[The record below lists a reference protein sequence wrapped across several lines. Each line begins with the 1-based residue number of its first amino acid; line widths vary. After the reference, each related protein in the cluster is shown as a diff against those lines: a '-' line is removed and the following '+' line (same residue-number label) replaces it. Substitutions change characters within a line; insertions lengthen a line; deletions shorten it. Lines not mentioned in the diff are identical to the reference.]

1 MGSIWAEMG
10 LDTTKLDMGCA
21 KASASLKALEGKN
34 SALGQSAKMAAT
46 GIALIGAAVAVAA
59 VKLAMDFETSLY
71 NVAAITNASK
81 AQMEG
86 WSTSIL
92 DMSTKL
98 PVSAKALGDAFYWVK
113 SYMPKASDAE
123 GFAILDTAAK
133 LAVGGISD
141 TTTAVK
147 ALAGT
152 MNAYKGSSVALKDSS
167 EYADVMAT
175 AVANG
180 ALTMQD
186 LGDNTAKA
194 SSTAAIAGVSYREL
208 MAAVVTLTQKGVP
221 PATTFMALNQAM
233 MAFIKPSDGA
243 KAAAKDLG
251 INFDL
256 NSLRA
261 DGLFTSL
268 MKIADACGTDTS
280 ALAEFFPNIRSL
292 KAVLPLAG
300 ISADDFA
307 VSMQTMGDS
316 VGKTAQM
323 FGTQMQDPAKKFAVA
338 LNDAKKP
345 LIEMGMNMMPE
356 LEKAL
361 AKVVTILEGKNSTF
375 NLFGQILKGAAT
387 AVWDF
392 AGALKQ
398 VWPILLGFGAAF
410 ALFKISNFVSAI
422 QLAASGTGILGKAMF
437 NLQMGFM
444 TGQASYVGFMGSL
457 ASIAL
462 VAAPAAIAFGLFVDQ
477 TQKQNAAAESA
488 ATGFRKMQDEQGA
501 LAASTLPLVAK
512 LEDVRKKQS
521 DAAKGS
527 QEYINATQEVRDV
540 QNQIAGNF
548 PSLASG
554 WDLERNAIMGNTRE
568 LRTQMLTR
576 MGLAGIKPPTAG
588 APPEYQ
594 SMEVM
599 LQQTE
604 KTSKNYGLMSG
615 EVTQL
620 TKALGEAGVETVN
633 LGYVSD
639 AWYRSAE
646 DGTAVTMQLFSQ
658 LKDSGAQAGPAW
670 IEANRLMDDLKNKS
684 VLWGGTLGFLNS
696 QIVTSGQ
703 QWDTAVSGMVEKAR
717 AAGAATGALPQEVA
731 LSFMSAIP
739 AFQSAGVQAFGAF
752 LSATSQ
758 GRIGPG
764 AAAGVA
770 QQLFNTGTFTS
781 TGVAAVDAALNAM
794 AARLAAGRLKS
805 AADEMAAG
813 LKKAFDLSGLGLDKA
828 ETKKVNVEVSDHG
841 TGASTVKSIAQV
853 ERTANN
859 SHGVAAVRQTDNN
872 TGRSVLGSLQQVARY
887 ANSSHPVMH
896 VSVVYDKAAVP
907 GSALH
912 YFGTNQEAGKFA
924 QQKFQEGLNSGGG
937 VKGTVIYGG
946 GSMTGGASL
955 QANITALESAWA
967 ALSKTALPG
976 WSKDVDVAAGRFDKM
991 EEAIVALGA
1000 PLGEWRNMRKAYDDA
1015 NIALA
1020 EYQKQMDASD
1030 IRTNQ
1035 LTHSQELLNRSL
1047 TAQRETLTA
1056 LNATLSEH
1064 KETLTKLSQMKMAGE
1079 GAASDASFA
1088 KQHEINRLQL
1098 EILKAQKEGR
1108 FNDAAK
1114 MAASKLRLEKEKTI
1128 LDLQTTYDYEEQ
1140 KRGLEK
1146 LLDPLKGQEM
1156 TYQNI
1161 IDQIRVEQTAVA
1173 TVETQIKTQ
1182 NEAITS
1188 KEQALKEIETQINK
1202 EKDAQWQLRVEYDAC
1217 NKAVQTYSAQVDK
1230 MAANFLKHYDEM
1242 KARAEALN
1250 KTVASSPNKAL
1261 AIYQAQLT
1269 GMAREHKSRYLD
1281 MIASARS
1288 LNQAVALSGG
1298 LGASNMAA
1306 GAGSTTTANHY
1317 YIFDKLVLNG
1327 VQDVP
1332 TLKTEL
1338 MNARLRIATP

>member
-1 MGSIWAEMG
+1 MG
-10 LDTTKLDMGCA
+10 LDTTKLDMGVM

-34 SALGQSAKMAAT
+34 SALGQSAKLVA
-46 GIALIGAAVAVAA
+46 GSIALIGGAVAVAA
-59 VKLAMDFETSLY
+59 VKMAVDFESAMYRAWSVTD
-71 NVAAITNASK
+71 ASK
-81 AQMEG
+81 EQMQG
-86 WSTSIL
+86 WGDEVL
-92 DMSTKL
+92 KMSKTL
-98 PVSAKALGDAFYWVK
+98 PQSAKEIAEALYWIKSDMPDATDAQQMATLKIAGEGAAGGV
-113 SYMPKASDAE
+113 AELSDATE
-123 GFAILDTAAK
+123 ALITVQNAYGDMNPSKYMDLMN
-133 LAVGGISD
+133 LAVKRGSITLQDFVGNMGK
-141 TTTAVK
+141 V
-147 ALAGT
+147 AGT
-152 MNAYKGSSVALKDSS
+152 SAAMGIPFNEISA
-167 EYADVMAT
+167 
-175 AVANG
+175 AVA
-180 ALTMQD
+180 
-186 LGDNTAKA
+186 
-194 SSTAAIAGVSYREL
+194 
-208 MAAVVTLTQKGVP
+208 TLTRKGI
-221 PATTFMALNQAM
+221 PAETAFMALNNLILKMVNPTQDAADAASELGLTFDYNTLKARGLGGM
-233 MAFIKPSDGA
+233 LADIADRVGDDKGKIVELIPELRGL
-243 KAAAKDLG
+243 KAA
-251 INFDL
+251 F
-256 NSLRA
+256 
-261 DGLFTSL
+261 
-268 MKIADACGTDTS
+268 
-280 ALAEFFPNIRSL
+280 
-292 KAVLPLAG
+292 PLAG
-300 ISADDFA
+300 TAAGEFADDLA
-307 VSMQTMGDS
+307 R
-316 VGKTAQM
+316 TANASGTTAEM
-323 FGTQMQDPAKKFAVA
+323 FGKIMQDPAKKFVVA
-338 LNDAKKP
+338 LNNLKAP
-345 LIEMGMNMMPE
+345 LIDMGRDWMPA

-361 AKVVTILEGKNSTF
+361 AKITTILEGKNATF

-398 VWPILLGFGAAF
+398 VWPILLGFGAAI
-410 ALFKISNFVSAI
+410 AAFKMTNFVSAI
-422 QLAASGTGILGKAMF
+422 LSANSSIPSLKNALTNLNLGFVASGKTLGGSMASVF
-437 NLQMGFM
+437 GF
-444 TGQASYVGFMGSL
+444 ASSL

-462 VAAPAAIAFGLFVDQ
+462 VALPAAVAFGLFVDQ
-477 TQKQNAAAESA
+477 TQKQNAAAENA
-488 ATGFRKMQDEQGA
+488 ATGFKKMQEEQGA

-512 LEDVRKKQS
+512 LEAVRQKQS

-540 QNQIAGNF
+540 QNQIAANF
-548 PSLASG
+548 PSLATG

-576 MGLAGIKPPTAG
+576 IGLAGIKAPTPG

-594 SMEVM
+594 NMEVM
-599 LQQTE
+599 LSQTE
-604 KTSKNYGLMSG
+604 KTSKNFGTMSG
-615 EVTQL
+615 MVNQL
-620 TKALGEAGVETVN
+620 VKSLGDAGVETTN

-684 VLWGGTLGFLNS
+684 VLWGGTLGYLNS

-703 QWDTAVSGMVEKAR
+703 QWDTAVQGMVDKAR
-717 AAGAATGALPQEVA
+717 TAGAATGALPQEVA

-805 AADEMAAG
+805 AADEMAKG
-813 LKKAFDLSGLGLDKA
+813 LKDAFNLGGLGLDKT

-872 TGRSVLGSLQQVARY
+872 TGHSVLSSLQQVARY

-946 GSMTGGASL
+946 GAMTGGSSL
-955 QANITALESAWA
+955 QANISALESAWNV
-967 ALSKTALPG
+967 LSTTALPG
-976 WSKDVDVAAGRFDKM
+976 WSKDTDNATAGFAKM
-991 EEAIVALGA
+991 EEAIMALGGA
-1000 PLGEWRNMRKAYDDA
+1000 MAGPQLEAWRGMRKAYDEA
-1015 NIALA
+1015 NAALA
-1020 EYQKQMDASD
+1020 VYQKQLDASD
-1030 IRTNQ
+1030 LLTNK

-1047 TAQRETLTA
+1047 TEHK
-1056 LNATLSEH
+1056 NTLSQ
-1064 KETLTKLSQMKMAGE
+1064 LSQMKMTGE

-1088 KQHEINRLQL
+1088 KQHESNRLQL

-1108 FNDAAK
+1108 SNDAAK
-1114 MAASKLRLEKEKTI
+1114 YARDKQKVDKEKEL
-1128 LDLQTTYDYEEQ
+1128 LDLQTTFDYEAQ

-1146 LLDPLKGQEM
+1146 LLDPLKGQEE
-1156 TYQNI
+1156 TYKNI
-1161 IDQIRVEQTAVA
+1161 RLQIQAEQV
-1173 TVETQIKTQ
+1173 QIAAK
-1182 NEAITS
+1182 ESAI
-1188 KEQALKEIETQINK
+1188 KRIETQINK
-1202 EKDAQWQLRVEYDAC
+1202 EKDAQWKLRLEYDAC
-1217 NKAVQTYSAQVDK
+1217 NKAVQTYGAQVDK
-1230 MAANFLKHYDEM
+1230 MAANFLKHYEEM
-1242 KARAEALN
+1242 KAAAEALN
-1250 KTVASSPNKAL
+1250 KAVASSPNKAL

-1288 LNQAVALSGG
+1288 LNQAVAMGSLSGG
-1298 LGASNMAA
+1298 LGASNIAS
-1306 GAGSTTTANHY
+1306 GAGSSTTTTNTFF
-1317 YIFDKLVLNG
+1317 FDKLVLNG

-1332 TLKTEL
+1332 GLKAEL
-1338 MNARLRIATP
+1338 MNARLRMATP

>member
-21 KASASLKALEGKN
+21 KAAASLKALEGSN
-34 SALGQSAKMAAT
+34 SALGKSAVMA
-46 GIALIGAAVAVAA
+46 GKSIALIGAAVAVSA
-59 VKLAMDFETSLY
+59 VKLAVDFESAMYRAWSVTDATKEQMKGWGDQILEM
-71 NVAAITNASK
+71 SK
-81 AQMEG
+81 
-86 WSTSIL
+86 TVP
-92 DMSTKL
+92 T
-98 PVSAKALGDAFYWVK
+98 SAKSMAEALYWIK
-113 SYMPKASDAE
+113 SDMPTATEVQQMATLKIATE
-123 GFAILDTAAK
+123 G
-133 LAVGGISD
+133 AVGGVAELSD
-141 TTTAVK
+141 ATEALITVQNAYNDMDPAKYMDLMNLAVK
-147 ALAGT
+147 R
-152 MNAYKGSSVALKDSS
+152 GSITL
-167 EYADVMAT
+167 
-175 AVANG
+175 
-180 ALTMQD
+180 QD
-186 LGDNTAKA
+186 FVGNMGKV
-194 SSTAAIAGVSYREL
+194 SGTAAAFGIPFNEIS
-208 MAAVVTLTQKGVP
+208 AAVSTLTRKGI
-221 PATTFMALNQAM
+221 PAETAFMALNNLILKIVNPTQDAADAATELGLTFDYNTLKARGLGGM
-233 MAFIKPSDGA
+233 LADIADKVGDDKGKIVELIPELRGL
-243 KAAAKDLG
+243 KAA
-251 INFDL
+251 F
-256 NSLRA
+256 
-261 DGLFTSL
+261 
-268 MKIADACGTDTS
+268 
-280 ALAEFFPNIRSL
+280 
-292 KAVLPLAG
+292 PLAG
-300 ISADDFA
+300 TAAGEFAEDLALTANAAGTSAA
-307 VSMQTMGDS
+307 MYA
-316 VGKTAQM
+316 KI
-323 FGTQMQDPAKKFAVA
+323 MQDPAKKFAVA
-338 LNDAKKP
+338 VNNMKAP
-345 LIEMGMNMMPE
+345 LIELGTNMMPA
-356 LEKAL
+356 LERAM
-361 AKVVTILEGKNSTF
+361 AKIVTILEGKNATF

-398 VWPILLGFGAAF
+398 VWPILVGFGAAF
-410 ALFKISNFVSAI
+410 ALFKISNFISAI

-444 TGQASYVGFMGSL
+444 TGQASYVGFAGSL

-477 TQKQNAAAESA
+477 TQKQEAAAEAA
-488 ATGFRKMQDEQGA
+488 ATGFKKMAEEQGA

-512 LEDVRKKQS
+512 LDEARKKQS
-521 DAAKGS
+521 EAAAGS
-527 QEYINATQEVRDV
+527 QEYIDASNQVRDV
-540 QNQIAGNF
+540 QNQIAANF

-554 WDLERNAIMGNTRE
+554 WDLERNAIMGNSKE
-568 LRTQMLTR
+568 LKIQLATR
-576 MGLAGIKPPTAG
+576 MGLAGIKPPTVG

-604 KTSKNYGLMSG
+604 KTSKNYGTMSG

-658 LKDSGAQAGPAW
+658 LKDSGAQAGSAW
-670 IEANRLMDDLKNKS
+670 IEATRLMDDLKNKS

-703 QWDTAVSGMVEKAR
+703 QWDTAVQGMVDKSR
-717 AAGAATGALPQEVA
+717 SAGAAAAAIPREVS
-731 LSFMSAIP
+731 LSFMSSIP
-739 AFQSAGVQAFGAF
+739 AFQSAGVQAFGAYI
-752 LSATSQ
+752 SAISQ
-758 GRIGPG
+758 GNIGPA
-764 AAAGVA
+764 AAAGIA

-781 TGVAAVDAALNAM
+781 TGVAAVDAALSAM
-794 AARLAAGRLKS
+794 AASVKADKLKN
-805 AADEMAAG
+805 AVINAVKTG
-813 LKKAFDLSGLGLDKA
+813 FDLGPV
-828 ETKKVNVEVSDHG
+828 EETTKKVNVEVSDHG

-859 SHGVAAVRQTDNN
+859 SHGVAAVRQTDND
-872 TGRSVLGSLQQVARY
+872 TGRSVLGSLRQVANY

-946 GSMTGGASL
+946 GSMTGGGPL

-967 ALSKTALPG
+967 ALSSTALVG
-976 WSKDVDVAAGRFDKM
+976 WSKDVDNATAGFDKM
-991 EEAIVALGA
+991 EQAIMALGGA
-1000 PLGEWRNMRKAYDDA
+1000 MGGSQLEAWRGMRKAYDDA

-1030 IRTNQ
+1030 VRTNK
-1035 LTHSQELLNRSL
+1035 LTHSQELLNRTL
-1047 TAQRETLTA
+1047 TAQQT
-1056 LNATLSEH
+1056 
-1064 KETLTKLSQMKMAGE
+1064 TLTKLSQIKIAGE
-1079 GAASDASFA
+1079 GAASDKQFTE
-1088 KQHEINRLQL
+1088 QHELNRLQL

-1114 MAASKLRLEKEKTI
+1114 MAADKLKLEKEKAI
-1128 LDLQTTYDYEEQ
+1128 LDLQTTYDYEKQ

-1156 TYQNI
+1156 TYKDIVKQL
-1161 IDQIRVEQTAVA
+1161 TAQQKLVA
-1173 TVETQIKTQ
+1173 TTQAAIKKVEG
-1182 NEAITS
+1182 
-1188 KEQALKEIETQINK
+1188 QINK
-1202 EKDAQWQLRVEYDAC
+1202 EKDAQWKLRLEYDAC

-1230 MAANFLKHYDEM
+1230 MAANFVKHYEEM
-1242 KARAEALN
+1242 KAAAEALN
-1250 KTVASSPNKAL
+1250 KEIASSPNKAL
-1261 AIYQAQLT
+1261 AIYQSQLT

-1288 LNQAVALSGG
+1288 LNQAVAMGTLSGG

-1306 GAGSTTTANHY
+1306 GSSTTTTHNFF
-1317 YIFDKLVLNG
+1317 IDKLVLNN

-1332 TLKTEL
+1332 SLKTEL